1 VTAVVVLADATDRGA
16 SLVASRV
23 ARRIG
28 GRSVRLLRP
37 EELAL
42 ARWSQRIA
50 SDGRASTRL
59 TLRDTETI
67 DGSQVRVLLNRVR
80 LLEPISFRR
89 ASPKDRDYA
98 AAELHAVVASWL
110 AELGD
115 RAVPSAR
122 RHPWVVPPLS
132 ELQWRRAAADV
143 DLPLADMRVANA
155 PRFAPRSVVGN
166 DADDHVPAVPPDA
179 PTAGS
184 ILVAGRRTTGFGS
197 PRIRAACRALG
208 ERLGYPL
215 LECRFT
221 PAEPAPVL
229 CSVDPR
235 PSLEEPW
242 AAETAA
248 RFLVDRLPWILQ

>member
-1 VTAVVVLADATDRGA
+1 VTVVVVLADANDRGA

-28 GRSVRLLRP
+28 GRRVRLLRP

-42 ARWSQRIA
+42 ARWSQRIT

-59 TLRDTETI
+59 TFRDTETI
-67 DGSQVRVLLNRVR
+67 DGNQVQILLNRVR
-80 LLEPISFRR
+80 LLEPVSFRR

-122 RHPWVVPPLS
+122 LHPWVVPPLS
-132 ELQWRRAAADV
+132 ELQWRCAAAEV
-143 DLPLADMRVANA
+143 DLPLAALRVANA
-155 PRFAPRSVVGN
+155 PKFAPRSGVGH
-166 DADDHVPAVPPDA
+166 DADVHAPAVPPDA
-179 PTAGS
+179 PTAGT

-197 PRIRAACRALG
+197 PRIKSACRALG

-221 PAEPAPVL
+221 PAEPGPVL

-235 PSLEEPW
+235 PSLEQPW

-248 RFLVDRLPWILQ
+248 RFIVDRLPRILQ